1 MSLKISRLHTFITVT
16 LLIHVYKYV
25 GKRSRQT
32 ELGFV
37 VSKQVKVSKDPPAPK
52 LSAVK
57 IEQLIAVNL
66 NHIGF
71 IFLENMKCFSGEHK
85 YQIVQKNTNQIT
97 SFCGC
102 CKSTTLKSTS
112 NIFYKDFLN
121 PVLFASKETRL
132 TFLDNSK
139 QMCGY
144 IPKVKF
150 EDTCIKISCGHHSTC
165 SLLIITILGTINLI

>member
-97 SFCGC
+97 LFCGC